1 MDIAD
6 LVRFIEEVA
15 AERLRGRAPTPA
27 ESPRGRAPAVPVA
40 VSSRHV
46 HLCEADWR
54 TLFGDEPLTQMRD
67 LSQPGEFAA
76 QETLTLVG
84 PRGVL
89 ERVRVLGPLRRATQ
103 VELSRSDAIRVGLTP
118 PVRDSGQLDG
128 SPGVTL
134 VGPAGAV
141 HLQQGVILAWR
152 HIHMTPEDAVRLG
165 MKDKQLV
172 GVRLGGDRSLV
183 LGSVLVRVSPD
194 YRLELHLDTDEANA
208 GLLQDG
214 DLVELVSE
222 PSRAVAAP
230 EASSPPWKPGDQ
242 NAPGGIGGKPGGT
255 GTATGGTGT
264 ATGGTGSVVYDR
276 RLLSAQDVLTLVRG
290 GTTQL
295 DLPPRTMVTA
305 LAADTAREKGLVL
318 VRR

>member
-1 MDIAD
+1 MDRAD
-6 LVRFIEEVA
+6 LVHLIEEVVA
-15 AERLRGRAPTPA
+15 ERLRGRTLPVAERLRGRAPT
-27 ESPRGRAPAVPVA
+27 VPVA
-40 VSSRHV
+40 ISNRHV

-54 TLFGDEPLTQMRD
+54 ALFGGAPLTTMRD

-103 VELSRSDAIRVGLTP
+103 VEVSRTDAVRLGLTP

-128 SPGVTL
+128 SPGITL

-141 HLQQGVILAWR
+141 RLQQGVILAWR

-172 GVRLGGDRSLV
+172 GIRVGGDRGLA

-230 EASSPPWKPGDQ
+230 EASSPPLKPGDQ

-264 ATGGTGSVVYDR
+264 ATGSVVYDR